1 MVVFLSLLLS
11 PEKTLVPRMMRFS
24 FGKSTYDISSS
35 PTIETHAL
43 HQAEAAIANDHFRQ
57 LRQIADLEHGRRVEA
72 TLARFVY
79 PYKQSLEGGKSD
91 EGKGLVIGE
100 TLRTNRQRLQQR
112 TVVDLKQGLV
122 AFSHRESRNRNS
134 CRFRPTGA
142 REGRKERNG
151 RWSENRNLSRRDAE
165 GTLEL

>member
-24 FGKSTYDISSS
+24 FGKSTYDISYS

-122 AFSHRESRNRNS
+122 AFSHGNRGTAIHADFDRLEHGKEGKS
-134 CRFRPTGA
+134 ETVGGLKTGIFHD
-142 REGRKERNG
+142 ETLKGR
-151 RWSENRNLSRRDAE
+151 
-165 GTLEL
+165 

>member
-43 HQAEAAIANDHFRQ
+43 RQAEAAIANDHFRQ

-100 TLRTNRQRLQQR
+100 TLRTNHQRLQQW
-112 TVVDLKQGLV
+112 TVVDLKHGLV
-122 AFSHRESRNRNS
+122 AFSHGNRGTAIHADFDRLEYGKEGKS
-134 CRFRPTGA
+134 ETVGGLKTGIFHD
-142 REGRKERNG
+142 ETLKGR
-151 RWSENRNLSRRDAE
+151 
-165 GTLEL
+165 